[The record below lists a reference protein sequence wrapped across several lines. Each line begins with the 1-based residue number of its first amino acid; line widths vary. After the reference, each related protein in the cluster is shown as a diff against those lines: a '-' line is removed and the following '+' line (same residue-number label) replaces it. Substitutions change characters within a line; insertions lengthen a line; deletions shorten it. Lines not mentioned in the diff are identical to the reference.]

1 MFSNLVNSVFPFLGE
16 FFGNVAALANAD
28 FYKTWNYFLS
38 FLSFNSMNV
47 DIISTNLFNGSV
59 THLVSR
65 TGFGAMI
72 VLKPVQLIFQGLE
85 FIFIPD
91 FVRTLP
97 FWQGLLVLVIS
108 TFIIFAIIKFLV
120 GIVTGS

>member
-16 FFGNVAALANAD
+16 FFGNVAALSNAN
-28 FYKTWNYFLS
+28 FYETWNYFLS

-47 DIISTNLFNGSV
+47 DIVSTNLFNGSV

-65 TGFGAMI
+65 TGVGAMI
-72 VLKPVQLIFQGLE
+72 ILKPVQLVFQGLE

-97 FWQGLLVLVIS
+97 FWQGLLVLLIS